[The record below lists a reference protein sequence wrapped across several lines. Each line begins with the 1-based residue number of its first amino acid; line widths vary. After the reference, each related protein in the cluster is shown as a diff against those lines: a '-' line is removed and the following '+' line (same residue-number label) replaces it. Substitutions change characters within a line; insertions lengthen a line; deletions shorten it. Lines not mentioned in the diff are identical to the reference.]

1 MIENKEILVEEPH
14 SVHPGFGMSGHKS
27 GNLNDLFADTMPR
40 LFRAAKSILRNHHDS
55 EDALQDGLLSALR
68 HLDEFRGD
76 SEFSTWLYAIIRNAA
91 RFEMRKQR
99 SRRTISMDDQDPAE
113 GTESLK
119 LELRI
124 DSTSNPER
132 EYAQVELSFLMAQ
145 TLQDL
150 PASYQSIIRLCDF
163 EGLSG
168 KEAAERLGLSVSAL
182 KSQHHRARH
191 AIRESMGPHFVRKTG
206 TCLKD

>member
-1 MIENKEILVEEPH
+1 MIENKEILLERGQMIRPSLAMMCDEP
-14 SVHPGFGMSGHKS
+14 GI
-27 GNLNDLFADTMPR
+27 LNDLFADTMPR

-68 HLDEFRGD
+68 HLDQFRGE

-91 RFEMRKQR
+91 RFEMRKQNT
-99 SRRTISMDDQDPAE
+99 RRTVSIDDQNRED
-113 GTESLK
+113 GTEGLK
-119 LELRI
+119 IELKI
-124 DSTSNPER
+124 DSASNPER
-132 EYAQVELSFLMAQ
+132 EYAQVEISFLMAQ
-145 TLQDL
+145 TLQEL

-182 KSQHHRARH
+182 KSQHHRARQ
-191 AIRESMGPHFVRKTG
+191 AIRESMGPHFARKTA
-206 TCLKD
+206 